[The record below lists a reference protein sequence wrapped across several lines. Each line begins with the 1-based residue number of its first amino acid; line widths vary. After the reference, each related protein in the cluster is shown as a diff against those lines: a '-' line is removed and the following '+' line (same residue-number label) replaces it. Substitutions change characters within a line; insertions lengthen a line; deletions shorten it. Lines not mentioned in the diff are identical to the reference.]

1 MRYGPRVGTED
12 DPFAGM
18 TSAERK
24 RAQERIILEFVY
36 RPDDFDEIDER
47 ERPDFALRSNADT
60 EPFGV
65 EITQMF
71 PDGSHARV
79 HMMPGYLESLW
90 EGARHRHRDDVD
102 RLQATTAKVTDKD
115 GNVKHENL
123 PVVLV
128 EHPPTRS
135 DFHAVLAE
143 TIEGKSGL
151 NYDYTEF
158 QHINLIVLDWFRL
171 DFNAQRYSASLLLN
185 ERVRDALRATPF
197 REVHLLTYDTGP
209 DTSSKAPTKDDDR
222 FVRTLRRV
230 PLKELMLLDRFY
242 SACHGI
248 NEILD
253 GTDRDDDAV
262 YLNRLACEFVTRRLK
277 IGKIVN
283 ERGGPHVQFG
293 SAAVALTEEG
303 KFEILEFLE
312 LPDIHDEAVQVA
324 ERLTADQ
331 EESLLEHLSK
341 GALEQGL
348 SYETYDPPSRPR
360 RSRADL
366 DGEN

>member
-1 MRYGPRVGTED
+1 MGTED

-24 RAQERIILEFVY
+24 RAHERIILEFVY

-47 ERPDFALRSNADT
+47 ERPDFALRSNTDT
-60 EPFGV
+60 EPIGV

-90 EGARHRHRDDVD
+90 KGARHRHRDDVD
-102 RLQATTAKVTDKD
+102 RLQSTTVKVTDKD

-135 DFHAVLAE
+135 DFHTVLAE

-151 NYDYTEF
+151 HYDYTEF

-185 ERVRDALRATPF
+185 DRVRDALRTTPF

-209 DTSSKAPTKDDDR
+209 VRADDSSSSEDIRVEPVLK
-222 FVRTLRRV
+222 RV
-230 PLKELMLLDRFY
+230 PLKELLLVDRFY
-242 SACHGI
+242 CACAGI
-248 NEILD
+248 HEILSE
-253 GTDRDDDAV
+253 TERDDAAD
-262 YLNRLACEFVTRRLK
+262 YLNRVACEFVTRRLG
-277 IGKIVN
+277 IGRIVS

-293 SAAVALTEEG
+293 AAAVTLTADA
-303 KFEILEFLE
+303 KFEILEYLE
-312 LPDIHDEAVQVA
+312 HSYGDAEPIEIL
-324 ERLTADQ
+324 ERLTAEQ
-331 EESLLEHLSK
+331 EERLVQRLRE
-341 GALEQGL
+341 GAFEPGL
-348 SYETYDPPSRPR
+348 AYETHDPPSRSR
-360 RSRADL
+360 RTRADL
-366 DGEN
+366 VDEA